1 MKKIIQNPEPLY
13 LEELLQRL
21 KDAGID
27 AEIKKVFLTSK
38 KEIRLKHY
46 GIDFS
51 VTPYPGFKFYDV
63 VSRLPMV
70 INVVVYS
77 LFFFIFFFLGF
88 ISIGLVVGFFYGG
101 ILVQD
106 YFKSDETNKA
116 ADELVALIKGS
127 GNGTLNLSRHLI

>member
-1 MKKIIQNPEPLY
+1 MKKIIQNPEPLP

-46 GIDFS
+46 GIEFS

-63 VSRLPMV
+63 VSHLPLLV
-70 INVVVYS
+70 NVLVYS
-77 LFFFIFFFLGF
+77 LFFVVFFFLGI
-88 ISIGLVVGFFYGG
+88 ISLGLVAGFFYGG
-101 ILVQD
+101 IFVQD
-106 YFKSDETNKA
+106 YLKSDETNMA
-116 ADELVALIKGS
+116 ADEIVAHIKGTD
-127 GNGTLNLSRHLI
+127 NGKLNLSRHLV